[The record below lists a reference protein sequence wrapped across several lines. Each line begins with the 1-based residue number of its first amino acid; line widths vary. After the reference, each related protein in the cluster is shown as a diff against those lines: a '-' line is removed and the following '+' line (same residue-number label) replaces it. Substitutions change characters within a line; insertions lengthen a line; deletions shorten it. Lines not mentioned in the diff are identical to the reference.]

1 MTNSACLP
9 RLTLLLAVALLPCV
23 ASGCASMNGSSE
35 KWTAA
40 WKKDKK
46 PPVNDPNQEEVV
58 SYWGQKKKAPKP
70 VEMSPELKER
80 LAKRTEERQTKSV
93 ADNLRDGNQRLKEG
107 RLEESQR
114 AFEQVLAAKADD
126 ADAHH
131 GLAVIAD
138 KQQLFGVADNH
149 YEAALRKQPR
159 NANLLNDIGYSHWL
173 RGGDKQAE
181 KMLLEALAVD
191 PGHKGATLN
200 LGTLYG
206 KQGRY
211 EDAYALLRKGSNEA
225 ETQQYMAKLFPQDR
239 RTRNGSSRE
248 QDLAMIQPAAGQR
261 SALPMPADDRLDSG
275 RVDTSRMTMEQMRA
289 ELDRRQSENPQ
300 QRSSAHAQNSPPRD
314 GSGQRGAWNDGLA
327 QDQRPTGGQQPMDDL
342 RTVFAPNDPAWGK
355 SGANNSYPGPGGHN
369 TDSNGAPSLP
379 GSSLLPYPGANP
391 NGFVLQDQHQ
401 QSPGPGTVPA
411 QDSLMAAPGT
421 KPHSNIPFWPGAPVI
436 RGNSTNNS
444 VAPQSANNSSPWGQ
458 SAPGSFQKIEQT
470 NYTDEGSRASH
481 AAAQLGMN
489 IGLGGMFSILPSG
502 ANSAGD
508 NFTAPSSFAA
518 PESRFGGEYS
528 APPQYQ
534 APGSAPYQ
542 NGGSSSSN
550 GSTFNDQ
557 NRGVQTVP
565 FYSPHQSGSQNQGA
579 IQLLGG
585 NAPVQSGSS
594 GNSRPL
600 FDSSNRQVGA
610 SSGWNEATQQDSAT
624 NSVASSSESPA
635 NSIPRPWDA
644 QSNFSSTAPLEVNG
658 GRTSRYAKAP
668 WDDPSIQPNTQPAGS
683 RPFIGAWPNSG
694 NGTGQAM
701 QGGNG
706 PVSNGSSAGGSPQQ
720 WPFSQGR

>member
-1 MTNSACLP
+1 MTNSACFS
-9 RLTLLLAVALLPCV
+9 RFTLLLAVALLSCV
-23 ASGCASMNGSSE
+23 ASGCASTNSE

-40 WKKDKK
+40 WKKDQK

-58 SYWGQKKKAPKP
+58 SYWGQRKKDPKP

-80 LAKRTEERQTKSV
+80 LAKRTEDRQTKSV
-93 ADNLRDGNQRLKEG
+93 ADSLRDGNQRLKEG

-114 AFEQVLAAKADD
+114 AFELVLAAKADD

-181 KMLLEALAVD
+181 KRLLEALAVD

-211 EDAYALLRKGSNEA
+211 EDAYALLRKGSSEA
-225 ETQQYMAKLFPQDR
+225 ETQQYLAKLFPQDR
-239 RTRNGSSRE
+239 RTRDGNSRE

-275 RVDTSRMTMEQMRA
+275 RVDTSRMTLEQMRA
-289 ELDRRQSENPQ
+289 ELDRRQFENPQ
-300 QRSSAHAQNSPPRD
+300 PRPFAQTQNSPPRD

-327 QDQRPTGGQQPMDDL
+327 QDQRPTGGQRPTDDQ
-342 RTVFAPNDPAWGK
+342 RNVFVPNDPAWGK
-355 SGANNSYPGPGGHN
+355 SGANNSYPGPSDQN
-369 TDSNGAPSLP
+369 TGSNGAQSQP
-379 GSSLLPYPGANP
+379 GSSMLPYPGANP
-391 NGFVLQDQHQ
+391 NNFALQDQPQ
-401 QSPGPGTVPA
+401 RSPGSGTAPA
-411 QDSLMAAPGT
+411 PDSLMAAPGT

-436 RGNSTNNS
+436 RGSSTSNPA
-444 VAPQSANNSSPWGQ
+444 APQPANNNSPWGQ
-458 SAPGSFQKIEQT
+458 SAPGNYPKIEQT

-489 IGLGGMFSILPSG
+489 IGLGSMFSILPSG

-508 NFTAPSSFAA
+508 TFAAPASTNA

-550 GSTFNDQ
+550 GSTFHDQ

-565 FYSPHQSGSQNQGA
+565 FYSPQQSGAQNQGR

-585 NAPVQSGSS
+585 SESS
-594 GNSRPL
+594 GNPIPL
-600 FDSSNRQVGA
+600 FDSSNRQAGTT
-610 SSGWNEATQQDSAT
+610 SGWTDATQQGSST
-624 NSVASSSESPA
+624 SGGASTPEYPA
-635 NSIPRPWDA
+635 NSSPRPWDT
-644 QSNFSSTAPLEVNG
+644 QSTFSSTAPLEGNG

-668 WDDPSIQPNTQPAGS
+668 WDEPSIQPNTQPAGS
-683 RPFIGAWPNSG
+683 RPFSGAWPNNG
-694 NGTGQAM
+694 NGTGQPL
-701 QGGNG
+701 QGG
-706 PVSNGSSAGGSPQQ
+706 SGSASDGVPASGSTQQ